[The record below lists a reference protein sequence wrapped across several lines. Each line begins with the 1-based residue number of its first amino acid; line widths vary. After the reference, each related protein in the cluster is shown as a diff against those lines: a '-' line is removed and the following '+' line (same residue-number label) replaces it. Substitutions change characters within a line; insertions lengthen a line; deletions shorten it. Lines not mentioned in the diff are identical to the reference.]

1 MSFPNSNSRKL
12 RPLNNTE
19 SPNPGMRVPPHSQD
33 AEEAVLGG
41 VLLDNESINAALETI
56 QSEDFYRS
64 AHKSIFQAMSSLVDK
79 REPVDIITLSTEL
92 RASNALEEIGG
103 IEYLSRLNSAAPTS
117 ANVGYYARIIKEA
130 SIRRRLIHEASEIIS
145 SAYQDDKEIEEYLD
159 SVEQRIFAVSDY
171 RIAPAFFKVVDIVK
185 DSIKH
190 VEKLYDQKEMVTGVG
205 CGLTDFDK
213 MTAGFQPSDLIILAA
228 RPSMGKTSLA
238 LGVAQHV
245 GVHENKAVAVFSL
258 EMSKEQLVLRM
269 LCCEARVDGSRVR
282 TGHLGERDFPRIVE
296 AASKIAEAPIF
307 IDDTPAL
314 SISEMRAKCRRLHR
328 EHKLSLIVV
337 DYLQLMRSPA
347 YASTSREQEISDISR
362 SLKALAKELQVPVI
376 ALSQLNR
383 SVEARTDKR
392 PMMSDLR
399 ESGAI
404 EQDAD
409 VICFIYRDDF
419 YNKESPEK
427 NIAEIIIAK
436 QRNGPIGTVKVA
448 FAPESTRFD
457 NLIIRD
463 ESAFDSAASEEP
475 SFEFPDSTPADPG
488 DDPL

>member
-1 MSFPNSNSRKL
+1 M
-12 RPLNNTE
+12 RPLQTE
-19 SPNPGMRVPPHSQD
+19 APAPGMRVPPHSQD

-41 VLLDNESINAALETI
+41 VLLDNDSINAALEI
-56 QSEDFYRS
+56 IHSEDFYRA
-64 AHKSIFQAMSSLVDK
+64 AHKTIFQAMTDLIEK
-79 REPVDIITLSTEL
+79 REPIDIVTLSTQL
-92 RASNALEEIGG
+92 KTANALDDIGG
-103 IEYLSRLNSAAPTS
+103 IEYLSRLNSAIPTS

-130 SIRRRLIHEASEIIS
+130 SIRRKLIHEASEIIS
-145 SAYQDDKEIEEYLD
+145 SAYQDEKEIEDFLD
-159 SVEQRIFAVSDY
+159 GVEQRIFSVSDY
-171 RIAPAFFKVVDIVK
+171 RIAPAFHKVGDIVK

-190 VEKLYDQKEMVTGVG
+190 VEKLYDRKELVTGVSS
-205 CGLTDFDK
+205 GLKDFDK
-213 MTAGFQPSDLIILAA
+213 MTAGFQSSDLVILAA

-238 LGVAQHV
+238 MGMAQHV
-245 GVHENKAVAVFSL
+245 GTHANKAVAVFSL

-269 LCCEARVDGSRVR
+269 LCSEARVDGSRVR

-314 SISEMRAKCRRLHR
+314 TISEMRAKCRRLHR
-328 EHKLSLIVV
+328 EHRLSLIVV
-337 DYLQLMRSPA
+337 DYLQLMRSPT

-362 SLKALAKELQVPVI
+362 SLKALAKELNVPVI

-383 SVEARTDKR
+383 SVESRTDKR

-419 YNKESPEK
+419 YNKDSPDK

-436 QRNGPIGTVKVA
+436 QRNGPIGTVQVA
-448 FAPESTRFD
+448 FAPECTRFD
-457 NLIIRD
+457 DLVIRD
-463 ESAFDSAASEEP
+463 ESAFDSAAAEEP
-475 SFEFPDSTPADPG
+475 SFEFPNPRSEG
-488 DDPL
+488 EDDVL

>member
-1 MSFPNSNSRKL
+1 MSSFPRKL
-12 RPLNNTE
+12 RPADGEATHAT
-19 SPNPGMRVPPHSQD
+19 GMRVPPHSQD

-41 VLLDNESINAALETI
+41 ILLDNESINAALEI
-56 QSEDFYRS
+56 IHPEDFYRA
-64 AHKSIFQAMSSLVDK
+64 AHRTIFQSMVALVER
-79 REPVDIITLSTEL
+79 REPIDIITLSTEL
-92 RASNALEEIGG
+92 KGAKALEDVGG
-103 IEYLSRLNSAAPTS
+103 VDYLSKLNSSSPTA
-117 ANVGYYARIIKEA
+117 ANVAYYARIIKEA

-145 SAYQDDKEIEEYLD
+145 SSYSDDREIEDYLD
-159 SVEQRIFAVSDY
+159 AVEQRIFSVADY
-171 RIAPAFFKVVDIVK
+171 RIAPSFHKVGDIVK

-190 VEKLYDQKEMVTGVG
+190 VERLYDRKEFVTGVSA
-205 CGLTDFDK
+205 GLKDLDK
-213 MTAGFQPSDLIILAA
+213 LTAGFQPSDLIILAA

-238 LGVAQHV
+238 LGIAQHA
-245 GVHENKAVAVFSL
+245 GVRENKAVAVFSL

-328 EHKLSLIVV
+328 EHPLSLIVV

-347 YASTSREQEISDISR
+347 YASMSREQEISDISR
-362 SLKALAKELQVPVI
+362 SLKALAKELQVPVV

-383 SVEARTDKR
+383 SVESRTDKR

-409 VICFIYRDDF
+409 VIFFIYRDDF
-419 YNKESPEK
+419 YNKDSAEK
-427 NIAEIIIAK
+427 NVAELIIAK
-436 QRNGPIGTVKVA
+436 QRNGPIGTVRVA

-457 NLIIRD
+457 DLIERD
-463 ESAFDSAASEEP
+463 ESAFASATEEP
-475 SFEFPDSTPADPG
+475 SFEFPDTQPTPG
-488 DDPL
+488 DDIL

>member
-1 MSFPNSNSRKL
+1 MASNNQYQRKI
-12 RPLNNTE
+12 RPLQSE
-19 SPNPGMRVPPHSQD
+19 EAAPGMRVPPHSQD

-41 VLLDNESINAALETI
+41 VLLDNESLNAALESIT
-56 QSEDFYRS
+56 SEDFYRA
-64 AHKSIFQAMSSLVDK
+64 AHKTIFQAMTTLIDK
-79 REPVDIITLSTEL
+79 REPIDIITLSNEL
-92 RASNALEEIGG
+92 RSSNSLEDVGG
-103 IEYLSRLNSAAPTS
+103 IEYLSRLNSASPTS

-130 SIRRRLIHEASEIIS
+130 SIRRRLIHEASEIIAS
-145 SAYQDDKEIEEYLD
+145 SYQDDKEIEEYLD
-159 SVEQRIFAVSDY
+159 AVEQRIFSVSDY
-171 RIAPAFFKVVDIVK
+171 RIAPAFFKVGDIVK

-190 VEKLYDQKEMVTGVG
+190 VENLYDRKELVTGVAS
-205 CGLTDFDK
+205 GLKDFDK
-213 MTAGFQPSDLIILAA
+213 LTAGFQPSDLIILAA

-238 LGVAQHV
+238 LGMAQHV

-328 EHKLSLIVV
+328 EHRLSLIVV

-419 YNKESPEK
+419 YNKDSPEK

-436 QRNGPIGTVKVA
+436 QRNGPIGTAKVA

-457 NLIIRD
+457 DLIIRD
-463 ESAFDSAASEEP
+463 DSAFESASTEEP
-475 SFEFPDSTPADPG
+475 SFEFPDAVESHEPG
-488 DDPL
+488 DDLL